1 MIIDGSGSGKIN
13 VLLNL
18 IEHQRPDVEKLYLYV
33 IDLFESKHQLLIKRR
48 EKQRLNV
55 KNPKIF
61 IVCSQKIDDVY
72 ENFQDNN
79 TAKEGKVLIE
89 LDDMIA
95 DAAANEELS
104 PIVT

>member
-1 MIIDGSGSGKIN
+1 MSQIY
-13 VLLNL
+13 LNQSTNYL
-18 IEHQRPDVEKLYLYV
+18 SREEK
-33 IDLFESKHQLLIKRR
+33 
-48 EKQRLNV
+48 KQRLNV

-61 IVCSQKIDDVY
+61 IVCSQTIDDVY

>member
-1 MIIDGSGSGKIN
+1 M
-13 VLLNL
+13 
-18 IEHQRPDVEKLYLYV
+18 
-33 IDLFESKHQLLIKRR
+33 
-48 EKQRLNV
+48 

-61 IVCSQKIDDVY
+61 IVCSQTIDDVY